1 MARFKNPGPRM
12 IELLQRAG
20 VDKNTPEVA
29 QARFEL
35 AKALELPLRQG
46 VLKGD
51 IIGDIF
57 EEDKLL
63 PGVQPEYPLDLL
75 TPGTED
81 EYTAFTIP
89 AQGRIG
95 EMHVQGDYITV
106 PTFEVGSSIDFA
118 TKYARDAR
126 WNILGRAMQV
136 LEGSVVRKKNDDG
149 WHTLIS
155 AAYQRFLNVYDD
167 QVNPGFFSKRLV
179 ELMKTVM
186 RRQAGGNSTS
196 INRGRLDRLYVSPEA
211 LGDIRSWDVTQVDP
225 YTRRELYIADDL
237 DRMNIFG
244 VDLRSIDELGVG
256 QLYEQYWET
265 TLGAALPTY
274 SNPAGASKT
283 KLEIVVGL
291 DTSHDGVFMNPVV
304 QEFQINEDP
313 TFARQRRIS
322 MWGYGQWGWLASD
335 SRRILVG
342 SI

>member
-1 MARFKNPGPRM
+1 MARFKNPGPLM
-12 IELLQRAG
+12 INLLKRAG
-20 VDKNTPEVA
+20 DDNIAVA
-29 QARFEL
+29 TQGRHEL

-57 EEDKLL
+57 EEEKLQ
-63 PGVQPEYPLDLL
+63 PGVSAEYPLDLL

-95 EMHVQGDYITV
+95 EMHVQGDYVMV

-126 WNILGRAMQV
+126 WNVLGRAMQV

-155 AAYQRFLNVYDD
+155 GGYQRFLNVYDD
-167 QVNPGFFSKRLV
+167 KVAPAFFSKRLV

-196 INRGRLDRLYVSPEA
+196 VNRGRLDRLYVSPEA
-211 LGDIRSWDVTQVDP
+211 LGDIRTWDVTQVDP

-237 DRMNIFG
+237 DRMDIFG
-244 VDLRSIDELGVG
+244 VELRAIDELGVG

-265 TLGAALPTY
+265 TLGATLPTY
-274 SNPAGASKT
+274 SLAGASYT
-283 KLEIVVGL
+283 KQEIVIGL
-291 DTSHDGVFMNPVV
+291 DMSHDGVFMNPVR
-304 QEFQINEDP
+304 QEFTINEDP

-322 MWGYGQWGWLASD
+322 MWGFAEWGWLLSD
-335 SRRILVG
+335 GRRVLVG